1 MTTITANELLKE
13 WQERLGLM
21 DWCISLK
28 INVTQDDFESNVETA
43 GETAWNNIS
52 KTAVVKIIDENLY
65 GNGSNRII
73 VYDFERILVH
83 ELLHIKFNILQQE
96 PFNYETTVFDEF
108 QHQLIEDMAQA
119 IIMAKRGKTKRT
131 DNLRVERVK
140 DYSEVDK

>member
-1 MTTITANELLKE
+1 MTIITANELLEE

-119 IIMAKRGKTKRT
+119 LIMAKRGETKRT
-131 DNLRVERVK
+131 DNLRVERIK
-140 DYSEVDK
+140 DYSEEG